1 MGDRFQGIRDQTK
14 KWSEGGEGMEG
25 GVWGEM
31 EKDRPF
37 QISFSYSKNHPF
49 CLKKQDSCQADTF
62 NLFMFFLNIIGHSY
76 SSVLSFLNKK
86 ETLKAAE
93 GKYIKTHEQHQ
104 FLKKIK
110 NEEGVSLA
118 FLNSTSVSTKRKASR
133 SHIPIY
139 LHSQPGLK
147 ERKEQDTQKRVSSR
161 KLLKINL

>member
-1 MGDRFQGIRDQTK
+1 MGDRFEGIRDQTK

-104 FLKKIK
+104 FLKK
-110 NEEGVSLA
+110 
-118 FLNSTSVSTKRKASR
+118 
-133 SHIPIY
+133 
-139 LHSQPGLK
+139 LK
-147 ERKEQDTQKRVSSR
+147 MKRVSVLHFSILLVSAQRERQADPTYPSTCILSR
-161 KLLKINL
+161 DWKKGKSKTLRRGCHPGSC